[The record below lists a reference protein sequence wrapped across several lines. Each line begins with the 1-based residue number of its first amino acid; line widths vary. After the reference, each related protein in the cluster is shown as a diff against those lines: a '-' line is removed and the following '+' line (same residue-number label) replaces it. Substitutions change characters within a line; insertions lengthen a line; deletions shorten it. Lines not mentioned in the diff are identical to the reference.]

1 MAPCSGRASSLAH
14 LSSTCLRRCLVT
26 QTQNAASPQARTPNY
41 CPVCGRLLADGGATR
56 PDPTLCLRASP
67 SGSTCIAGR
76 FASNIANCG
85 STSFL
90 AASAK
95 NSGPYSS
102 TKRPLDDQNVLAYTR
117 IIQNVLVNLVPV
129 TIRDVAKRLNL
140 SITTVSRALDGYDD
154 VAESTRQ
161 RVIRT
166 AREMGYAPSHTARQ
180 LRRSR
185 AESIG
190 YILPTSGPRFTDPFF
205 SEFIAG
211 LGDEATSHNLDLL
224 ISTAPPDKPT
234 ERQMYERWV
243 HSRRVDG
250 IVLSRMRA
258 RDWRVQYLIE
268 NKFPVVALG
277 HTLLSIDLP
286 YVEVDARVGF
296 ALMVKHLAERGHT
309 RIAYIGAPENLTL
322 QVDRLAGFRDGLQ
335 AAGLTLDEA
344 LITEGDLTRAGGYEA
359 AQRLLSLREPPTAI
373 MGVNDLTA
381 IGAMRAAHERGLVVG
396 RDVAVAGYD
405 GIEDGEHTHPPLTT
419 LKRSVYDLARRLVN
433 MLLAIIAG
441 EPLAE
446 RQVMLPPELIVRGS
460 TGG

>member
-1 MAPCSGRASSLAH
+1 M
-14 LSSTCLRRCLVT
+14 T
-26 QTQNAASPQARTPNY
+26 Y
-41 CPVCGRLLADGGATR
+41 
-56 PDPTLCLRASP
+56 TL
-67 SGSTCIAGR
+67 
-76 FASNIANCG
+76 
-85 STSFL
+85 
-90 AASAK
+90 
-95 NSGPYSS
+95 
-102 TKRPLDDQNVLAYTR
+102 
-117 IIQNVLVNLVPV
+117 IIQNVLVNLVPI

-154 VAESTRQ
+154 VAKATRQ

-185 AESIG
+185 ADAIG
-190 YILPTSGPRFTDPFF
+190 YILPTSDPRFTDPFF

-211 LGDEATSHNLDLL
+211 LGDETTLHNLDLM
-224 ISTAPPDKPT
+224 ISTAPPDKPA

-250 IVLSRMRA
+250 IVLSRMRT
-258 RDWRVQYLIE
+258 RDWRVRHLIK

-286 YVEVDARVGF
+286 YVEVDARAGF
-296 ALMVKHLAERGHT
+296 VLMVKHLVERGHK

-322 QVDRLAGFRDGLQ
+322 QVDRLAGFRDGVE
-335 AAGLTLDEA
+335 ATGLTFDES
-344 LITEGDLTRAGGYEA
+344 LIVRGNLTRAGGYQA

-373 MGVNDLTA
+373 MGANDLTA

-396 RDVAVAGYD
+396 RDVAIAGYD

-433 MLLAIIAG
+433 MLLTIIEG
-441 EPLAE
+441 EPLTE

>member
-1 MAPCSGRASSLAH
+1 MI
-14 LSSTCLRRCLVT
+14 T
-26 QTQNAASPQARTPNY
+26 
-41 CPVCGRLLADGGATR
+41 
-56 PDPTLCLRASP
+56 
-67 SGSTCIAGR
+67 
-76 FASNIANCG
+76 
-85 STSFL
+85 
-90 AASAK
+90 
-95 NSGPYSS
+95 
-102 TKRPLDDQNVLAYTR
+102 
-117 IIQNVLVNLVPV
+117 QNVLVNLMPV

-154 VAESTRQ
+154 VAEPTRQ
-161 RVIRT
+161 RVIR
-166 AREMGYAPSHTARQ
+166 AAQEMGYAPSHTARQ
-180 LRRSR
+180 LRRNR
-185 AESIG
+185 ADAIG

-211 LGDEATSHNLDLL
+211 LGDEATLHNLDLL
-224 ISTAPPDKPT
+224 ISTAAPDQPA

-258 RDWRVQYLIE
+258 HDWRVEYLIK

-286 YVEVDARVGF
+286 YVEVDARAGF
-296 ALMVKHLAERGHT
+296 ALMVRHLAERGHK

-322 QVDRLAGFRDGLQ
+322 QVDRMAGYRDGLQ
-335 AAGLTLDEA
+335 AAGLTLDEF
-344 LITEGDLTRAGGYEA
+344 LIAEGDLTRAGGYEA
-359 AQRLLSLREPPTAI
+359 AQRLLSVREPPTAI

-381 IGAMRAAHERGLVVG
+381 IGAMRTAHERGLVVG
-396 RDVAVAGYD
+396 RDVAIVGYD

-433 MLLAIIAG
+433 MLLTIIEG

>member
-1 MAPCSGRASSLAH
+1 MPDKAYNAPPRSQRLA
-14 LSSTCLRRCLVT
+14 CP
-26 QTQNAASPQARTPNY
+26 PQYVSRIRVIDN
-41 CPVCGRLLADGGATR
+41 
-56 PDPTLCLRASP
+56 
-67 SGSTCIAGR
+67 
-76 FASNIANCG
+76 
-85 STSFL
+85 
-90 AASAK
+90 
-95 NSGPYSS
+95 
-102 TKRPLDDQNVLAYTR
+102 QNVLTYTL
-117 IIQNVLVNLVPV
+117 IIQNVLVILVPI

-154 VAESTRQ
+154 VAKATRQ

-185 AESIG
+185 ADAIG
-190 YILPTSGPRFTDPFF
+190 YILPTSDPRFTDPFF

-211 LGDEATSHNLDLL
+211 LGDEATSHNLDLM
-224 ISTAPPDKPT
+224 ISTAPPDKPA

-250 IVLSRMRA
+250 IVLSRMRT
-258 RDWRVQYLIE
+258 RDRRVKYLIK

-277 HTLLSIDLP
+277 HTLLSLDLP
-286 YVEVDARVGF
+286 YVEVDARAGF
-296 ALMVKHLAERGHT
+296 VLMIKHLVERGHK

-322 QVDRLAGFRDGLQ
+322 QVDRLAGFRDGVE
-335 AAGLTLDEA
+335 ATGLTFDES
-344 LITEGDLTRAGGYEA
+344 LIVRGDLTRAGGYQA

-373 MGVNDLTA
+373 MGANDLTA

-396 RDVAVAGYD
+396 RDVAIAGYD

-433 MLLAIIAG
+433 MLLAIIEG
-441 EPLAE
+441 EPLTE

>member
-1 MAPCSGRASSLAH
+1 
-14 LSSTCLRRCLVT
+14 LR
-26 QTQNAASPQARTPNY
+26 PQAVDN
-41 CPVCGRLLADGGATR
+41 
-56 PDPTLCLRASP
+56 
-67 SGSTCIAGR
+67 
-76 FASNIANCG
+76 
-85 STSFL
+85 
-90 AASAK
+90 
-95 NSGPYSS
+95 
-102 TKRPLDDQNVLAYTR
+102 QNVLAYTLVT
-117 IIQNVLVNLVPV
+117 QNVLVNPVSV
-129 TIRDVAKRLNL
+129 TIRDVAKRLDL

-161 RVIRT
+161 RVIRA
-166 AREMGYAPSHTARQ
+166 AREMGYVPSHTARQ

-185 AESIG
+185 ADCIG

-211 LGDEATSHNLDLL
+211 LGDEATTHNLDLL
-224 ISTAPPDKPT
+224 ISTAPPDEPV

-258 RDWRVQYLIE
+258 RDWRVEYLVK

-277 HTLLSIDLP
+277 HTLLSVDLP
-286 YVEVDARVGF
+286 YVEVDARAGF
-296 ALMVKHLAERGHT
+296 ALMVKHLAERGHK

-335 AAGLTLDEA
+335 AAGLTLDES
-344 LITEGDLTRAGGYEA
+344 LIAVGDLTRAGGYEA

-433 MLLAIIAG
+433 MLLTIIAG

>member
-1 MAPCSGRASSLAH
+1 M
-14 LSSTCLRRCLVT
+14 
-26 QTQNAASPQARTPNY
+26 
-41 CPVCGRLLADGGATR
+41 D
-56 PDPTLCLRASP
+56 
-67 SGSTCIAGR
+67 
-76 FASNIANCG
+76 
-85 STSFL
+85 
-90 AASAK
+90 
-95 NSGPYSS
+95 
-102 TKRPLDDQNVLAYTR
+102 
-117 IIQNVLVNLVPV
+117 LVPV

-154 VAESTRQ
+154 VAKATRQ
-161 RVIRT
+161 SVIRA

-185 AESIG
+185 ADSLG

-224 ISTAPPDKPT
+224 ISTAAPDQPA

-250 IVLSRMRA
+250 IVLSRMRT
-258 RDWRVQYLIE
+258 RDWRVKYLIK

-277 HTLLSIDLP
+277 HTLLTADLP
-286 YVEVDARVGF
+286 YVEVDARAGF
-296 ALMVKHLAERGHT
+296 ALMVKHLVERGHT
-309 RIAYIGAPENLTL
+309 RIAFIGAPEQLTL
-322 QVDRLAGFRDGLQ
+322 QADRMAGYRDGLQ
-335 AAGLTLDEA
+335 TAGLTLDKS
-344 LITEGDLTRAGGYEA
+344 LIAEGDLTRAGGYEA
-359 AQRLLSLREPPTAI
+359 AQRLLSMRKPPTAI

-381 IGAMRAAHERGLVVG
+381 IGAMRAAHERDLVVG
-396 RDVAVAGYD
+396 RDVAIAGYD

-433 MLLAIIAG
+433 MLLTIIEG

-446 RQVMLPPELIVRGS
+446 RQVMLLPELIVRGS